1 MSRGRRKMYFV
12 KMNSVDMVK
21 RILNTSYVIKYL
33 VVLGDDDLY
42 KIYFNW
48 AIPFFND
55 NFTLCHCM
63 TLDVVNFVKSNKK
76 K

>member
-1 MSRGRRKMYFV
+1 MQSKEEIDVNLEKLFYYTNMSLERRKMYFV

-21 RILNTSYVIKYL
+21 IISNTSYVIKHL

-48 AIPFFND
+48 AIPFF
-55 NFTLCHCM
+55 
-63 TLDVVNFVKSNKK
+63 
-76 K
+76 

>member
-21 RILNTSYVIKYL
+21 RILNTSYVIKHL

-48 AIPFFND
+48 AIPFF
-55 NFTLCHCM
+55 
-63 TLDVVNFVKSNKK
+63 
-76 K
+76 

>member
-1 MSRGRRKMYFV
+1 MQSKEEIDVNLEKLVYYTNMSRERRKMYFV

-21 RILNTSYVIKYL
+21 IISNTSYVIKHL

-48 AIPFFND
+48 AIPFF
-55 NFTLCHCM
+55 
-63 TLDVVNFVKSNKK
+63 
-76 K
+76 